1 LVLVFCASRDQ
12 AHRGETLES
21 ESLEA
26 RQASTNE
33 GKKFAGVTGEE
44 EAMYV
49 ITGATGNTGG
59 VVAER
64 LLAEGEKV
72 RVVGRDSE
80 RLERF
85 TQNGAESFIADATD
99 AGALTK
105 AFAGAKAV
113 YAMIP
118 PNIASPDVR
127 AYEESVSDALRAAI
141 EEDGIKYAVVLSSVG
156 ADKSHGTGPVAGLH
170 SLEKKLEGTPGLN
183 ALFLRAGYFMENL
196 LPQAGV
202 LKSIGSLA
210 GPVKADLPL
219 PMIATRDI
227 GAFAA
232 EALSKLD
239 FVGKSTHE
247 LQGPRDVTYT
257 EVAKI
262 VGAAIG
268 KADLAYNHVPAAQLK
283 PVLMQMGMSSNMA
296 DLLLEMADALN
307 SGHMKMRELRSPA
320 NTTPTT
326 LETFVA
332 EIFLPAYRGKASR
345 A

>member
-1 LVLVFCASRDQ
+1 
-12 AHRGETLES
+12 
-21 ESLEA
+21 
-26 RQASTNE
+26 
-33 GKKFAGVTGEE
+33 
-44 EAMYV
+44 MYV
-49 ITGATGNTGG
+49 ITGATGNTGS

-64 LLAEGEKV
+64 LLAEGKKV
-72 RVVGRDSE
+72 RVVGRDPK

-85 TQNGAESFIADATD
+85 MQNGAESFIADAID
-99 AGALTK
+99 AGGLTE
-105 AFAGAKAV
+105 AFTGATAV

-118 PNIASPDVR
+118 PNIASRDVR
-127 AYEESVSDALRAAI
+127 AYEESVSDALRSAI
-141 EEDGIKYAVVLSSVG
+141 EKSGIKYAVVLSSVG
-156 ADKSHGTGPVAGLH
+156 ADKSHGTGPVAGLY

-183 ALFLRAGYFMENL
+183 AIFLRAGYFMENL

-202 LKSIGSLA
+202 IRSIGSMA
-210 GPVKADLPL
+210 GPVKEDLPL

-227 GAFAA
+227 GASAA
-232 EALSKLD
+232 EALLKLD
-239 FVGKSTHE
+239 FAGKSTHE
-247 LQGPRDVTYT
+247 LLGPRDVTYA

-268 KADLAYNHVPAAQLK
+268 KADLAYSHVPAAQLK

-307 SGHMKMRELRSPA
+307 SGHMKKLEPRSAA